1 MQSELVGD
9 IKIGGSLGCSD
20 HAPLEFTV
28 LKDMSQVKSKV
39 RNIGS
44 ILHKCKNVRNIGSI
58 LHKCKNVLSPS
69 PLNSPFVTP
78 HPESPAVSLILC
90 FQGSPGS
97 VPW

>member
-44 ILHKCKNVRNIGSI
+44 ILHKCKNV
-58 LHKCKNVLSPS
+58 LSPS